1 MKTMTR
7 IMNAVAL
14 AVILPATSPAGV
26 WDDCVLWYNGGAVDA
41 NGDGKVR
48 IGDASAILRF
58 IVGDVPENFNEKA
71 ADVNGD
77 GFITVVDVTTLVDYI
92 LGVSNDYFVFE
103 NADVNGDGSITVTD
117 VTALVDIILGI
128 ENDSNN

>member
-1 MKTMTR
+1 
-7 IMNAVAL
+7 V
-14 AVILPATSPAGV
+14 PAGSKSAYESAEGWKDFANIV
-26 WDDCVLWYNGGAVDA
+26 EEEYVVGDA

-77 GFITVVDVTTLVDYI
+77 GLIRIGDVSAVLNI
-92 LGVSNDYFVFE
+92 I
-103 NADVNGDGSITVTD
+103 VNQES
-117 VTALVDIILGI
+117 
-128 ENDSNN
+128 E

>member
-1 MKTMTR
+1 MS
-7 IMNAVAL
+7 L
-14 AVILPATSPAGV
+14 LG
-26 WDDCVLWYNGGAVDA
+26 
-41 NGDGKVR
+41 
-48 IGDASAILRF
+48 
-58 IVGDVPENFNEKA
+58 
-71 ADVNGD
+71 DVNGD